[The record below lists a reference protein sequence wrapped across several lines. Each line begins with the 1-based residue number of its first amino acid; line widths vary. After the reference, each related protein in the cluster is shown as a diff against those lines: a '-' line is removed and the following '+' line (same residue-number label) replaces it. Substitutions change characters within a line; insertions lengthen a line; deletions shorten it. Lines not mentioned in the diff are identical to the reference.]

1 MKNTQR
7 GFIMPLL
14 LALIAVLLVGG
25 GVYVYENKKVEVP
38 AVVNTETQ
46 QLDQVQ
52 QQTNTQTPP
61 VATPVN
67 TTSKNQTSNSVGTSP
82 TTTDIEQVRKIL
94 VEMRT
99 GYISG
104 DKDLVLK
111 YATKVTLEKMS
122 GSGLSPKKDFVVNN
136 IFSSNST
143 IVADVTVTTTSG
155 QTAVNPIVFIKENGD
170 WKFDIEASQKYT
182 ELKLNQKLGD
192 PQGYADLVITGMT
205 LNPVRP
211 VINSKDTSI
220 TVTIKNIGTKVTERG
235 FSAFAFLV
243 EGTKST
249 TFQYTDS
256 LPTVSPGETINW
268 KFGLSSMF
276 GNLNISDTLGKKVI
290 KIELNGDHDLKESDY
305 QNNTSLETIEIYQ
318 N

>member
-1 MKNTQR
+1 
-7 GFIMPLL
+7 MPLL

-25 GVYVYENKKVEVP
+25 GVYVYENKKTETP
-38 AVVNTETQ
+38 AVVDTVTQ
-46 QLDQVQ
+46 QSDQNQ

-61 VATPVN
+61 VVTPVN
-67 TTSKNQTSNSVGTSP
+67 TTSKNQTSNSVSTSP

-111 YATKVTLEKMS
+111 YATKVTFEKMS
-122 GSGLSPKKDFVVNN
+122 GSGLSPKQDFVVNN
-136 IFSSNST
+136 IFSSEGT
-143 IVADVTVTTTSG
+143 VVADVTVTTTSG
-155 QTAVNPIVFIKENGD
+155 QTAVNQIVFIKENGD
-170 WKFDIEASQKYT
+170 WKFDIEASLKYT
-182 ELKLNQKLGD
+182 ELKSQQKLGD
-192 PQGYADLVITGMT
+192 PQGYADLVVTGVK
-205 LNPVRP
+205 LDPVHP
-211 VINSKDTSI
+211 TVNNKDISI
-220 TVTIKNIGTKVTERG
+220 TVMIKNIGTKVTERR

-249 TFQYTDS
+249 MFQATADS
-256 LPTVSPGETINW
+256 LGASPGETINW
-268 KFGLSSMF
+268 KFGPSSMF
-276 GNLNISDTLGKKVI
+276 SNLNISDTPGKKTLR
-290 KIELNGDHDLKESDY
+290 IELNGDHDLKESDY